1 MFSGDCGRAAD
12 ITAVKRRHN
21 FSPQAKN
28 ITEIRRLAAVFQKG
42 SSLMKVAID
51 GPAGAGKS
59 AVARA
64 AAKDLG
70 FIYVD
75 TGALYRTIGLFALRQ
90 GVDPHSGGGVIPLLK
105 NITEEL
111 RFIDGEQ
118 RVFLNGEDVSDLIRT
133 EEVSAAA
140 SAVSAIPQ
148 VRAFLYHTQRDI
160 AEKNSVIMDGRD
172 IGTAILP
179 DAEVKIFLTAAP
191 EARAARRVNQLRE
204 KGISAGFDEVLAEI
218 NERDRRDSSRAA
230 APLAK
235 AEDAVLM
242 DNTNMTLAESIDAV
256 KRLVTEAKCR

>member
-1 MFSGDCGRAAD
+1 
-12 ITAVKRRHN
+12 
-21 FSPQAKN
+21 
-28 ITEIRRLAAVFQKG
+28 
-42 SSLMKVAID
+42 MKVAID

-90 GVDPHSGGGVIPLLK
+90 GVDPHSGEEVIPLLK

-179 DAEVKIFLTAAP
+179 DAEVKIFGKREFTPALM
-191 EARAARRVNQLRE
+191 RFWRR
-204 KGISAGFDEVLAEI
+204 
-218 NERDRRDSSRAA
+218 
-230 APLAK
+230 
-235 AEDAVLM
+235 
-242 DNTNMTLAESIDAV
+242 
-256 KRLVTEAKCR
+256 

>member
-1 MFSGDCGRAAD
+1 M
-12 ITAVKRRHN
+12 
-21 FSPQAKN
+21 
-28 ITEIRRLAAVFQKG
+28 KG
-42 SSLMKVAID
+42 SLTMKVAID

-59 AVARA
+59 AIARA

-75 TGALYRTIGLFALRQ
+75 TGALYRAIGLFALRQ
-90 GVDPHSGGGVIPLLK
+90 GANPADSERVLSLLPK
-105 NITEEL
+105 INEEL

-140 SAVSAIPQ
+140 SGVSAIPE

-191 EARAARRVNQLRE
+191 EARARRRVNQLRE
-204 KGISAGFDEVLAEI
+204 KGVAADYEAVLAEI
-218 NERDRRDSSRAA
+218 NERDRHDSTRSA
-230 APLAK
+230 APLAR
-235 AEDAVLM
+235 AADAVLI
-242 DNTNMTLAESIDAV
+242 DNTDMTLEQSISAV
-256 KRLVTEAKCR
+256 KKLIAEAECR

>member
-1 MFSGDCGRAAD
+1 
-12 ITAVKRRHN
+12 
-21 FSPQAKN
+21 
-28 ITEIRRLAAVFQKG
+28 
-42 SSLMKVAID
+42 MKVAID

-59 AVARA
+59 AIARA

-75 TGALYRTIGLFALRQ
+75 TGALYRAIGLFALR
-90 GVDPHSGGGVIPLLK
+90 SGAAPADAQQVLPLLPK
-105 NITEEL
+105 IDEEL

-140 SAVSAIPQ
+140 SGVSAIPQ

-191 EARAARRVNQLRE
+191 EARARRRVNQLRE
-204 KGISAGFDEVLAEI
+204 KGVAADYDAVLAEI
-218 NERDRRDSSRAA
+218 TQRDKNDSSRAV
-230 APLAK
+230 APLAM
-235 AEDAVLM
+235 AADATLI
-242 DNTNMTLAESIDAV
+242 DNTNMTLEESINAV
-256 KRLVTEAKCR
+256 KKLVAEAECR

>member
-1 MFSGDCGRAAD
+1 
-12 ITAVKRRHN
+12 
-21 FSPQAKN
+21 
-28 ITEIRRLAAVFQKG
+28 
-42 SSLMKVAID
+42 MKVAID

-59 AVARA
+59 AIARA

-75 TGALYRTIGLFALRQ
+75 TGALYRAIGLFALRS
-90 GVDPHSGGGVIPLLK
+90 GVNPASSEQVLPLLTK
-105 NITEEL
+105 ISEEL
-111 RFIDGEQ
+111 RFIGGEQ

-140 SAVSAIPQ
+140 SGVSAIPQ

-191 EARAARRVNQLRE
+191 EARARRRVNQLRE
-204 KGISAGFDEVLAEI
+204 KGIAADYDDVLAEI
-218 NERDRRDSSRAA
+218 TQRDKNDTSRAA
-230 APLAK
+230 APLAM
-235 AEDAVLM
+235 AADATLI
-242 DNTNMTLAESIDAV
+242 DNTDMTLEESINAV
-256 KRLVTEAKCR
+256 KKLVAEAECR

>member
-1 MFSGDCGRAAD
+1 
-12 ITAVKRRHN
+12 
-21 FSPQAKN
+21 
-28 ITEIRRLAAVFQKG
+28 
-42 SSLMKVAID
+42 MKVAID

-59 AVARA
+59 AIARA

-75 TGALYRTIGLFALRQ
+75 TGALYRAIGLFALRS
-90 GVDPHSGGGVIPLLK
+90 GVSPASPEQVLPLLPK
-105 NITEEL
+105 ISEEL
-111 RFIDGEQ
+111 RFIGGEQ

-140 SAVSAIPQ
+140 SGVSAIPQ

-191 EARAARRVNQLRE
+191 EARAHRRVNQLRE
-204 KGISAGFDEVLAEI
+204 KGDAADYDDVLAEI
-218 NERDRRDSSRAA
+218 NQRDKNDTNRAA
-230 APLAK
+230 APLVK
-235 AEDAVLM
+235 AADATLI
-242 DNTNMTLAESIDAV
+242 DNTDMTLEQSINAV
-256 KRLVTEAKCR
+256 KKLIAEAECR